1 MGSFYQSLAY
11 LKGGSTRK
19 TKGGFYPS
27 IMGGVAKYGS
37 YLLPVVLRHGTQLIH
52 KHKLKKTRKTKSKKT
67 RKTKSK
73 TMRKK

>member
-1 MGSFYQSLAY
+1 MGSYYQSLSY
-11 LKGGSTRK
+11 LKGGNTRK

-37 YLLPVVLRHGTQLIH
+37 YLLPVALRHGTQLIH
-52 KHKLKKTRKTKSKKT
+52 KHKLKKTRKTQKSKKT
-67 RKTKSK
+67 KKSK